1 MLTAFIFYI
10 MGFLSIGITEFIY
23 LPFVLYGTG
32 LTMDD
37 IRNNLLIYFM
47 TSLPAR
53 FLQLSLIT
61 YLISRKRIIFE
72 KVLISIPRTSQIFI
86 ITGVA
91 LFPMLNISGIPWC
104 FYLLKN
110 METKDKKLASE
121 KLNKLLKDIELYAD
135 HSNFDNVRWKLNDI
149 GMGIEDVAK
158 NLYKEHGT
166 Q

>member
-1 MLTAFIFYI
+1 MNSNDIFGDARAIKWMLTAFIFYI

-61 YLISRKRIIFE
+61 YLISRKRTLVKGWLIKAILSSPVVAVILCLLVLANILSLQMFGSAIILD
-72 KVLISIPRTSQIFI
+72 KLLISIPRISQIFI
-86 ITGVA
+86 ITGVV
-91 LFPMLNISGIPWC
+91 LFPMLNI
-104 FYLLKN
+104 
-110 METKDKKLASE
+110 
-121 KLNKLLKDIELYAD
+121 
-135 HSNFDNVRWKLNDI
+135 
-149 GMGIEDVAK
+149 
-158 NLYKEHGT
+158 
-166 Q
+166 